1 MTDDIIHMDA
11 SRIAQRVADRELSPV
26 EVVKAHL
33 DRIAAVNPQVN
44 AIVTMA
50 DGALDAARKA
60 EAAVR
65 PGARLGPL
73 HGVPFTVK
81 DGIDTA
87 GVPTQRG
94 SPIFKGRVPDT
105 DATVVARLK
114 AAGAILIAKTN
125 HPEFSYSIET
135 DNFLTGQTNN
145 PWNLDYTPGG
155 SSGGESAAIAAG
167 MSPLGVGSD
176 LSISLRGP
184 AAHTGIVGFK
194 ATHGRLPMTG
204 QWPRVPRRF
213 WHIGPMARSVRDVA
227 LAYSLMAGPDG
238 ADGFSIAAPGLDTG
252 VGANPTRPVRVGWLA
267 SPGFFGPTDPE
278 VVATVKA
285 AAQAL
290 GDAGCQVEQVR
301 LPVLEQTDANT
312 VLWQLQQM
320 EARPEFEKVTAGHEA
335 EIFRHAR
342 LILDTPDTPIADFVA
357 AEQAVERL
365 RDSFAGYFQR
375 YDALLGPVTPF
386 PATRHG
392 LADLVIDGKRVSPFH
407 VMSATSPFS
416 LTGMPALSM
425 RFGTSHDGLPIG
437 VQIVA
442 SWLAESTVLK
452 VASLLEEVSPVRT
465 LHPAPP
471 TSTGE
476 ASRRPISREL
486 AA

>member
-1 MTDDIIHMDA
+1 MTDNIVQLDA
-11 SRIAQRVADRELSPV
+11 SRIAELVANRQLSPV
-26 EVVKAHL
+26 EVMRAHL
-33 DRIAAVNPQVN
+33 DRIAEVNPKVN
-44 AIVTMA
+44 AIVTIA
-50 DGALDAARKA
+50 DDALDAAKRA
-60 EAAVR
+60 EAAVKS
-65 PGARLGPL
+65 GDRLGPL
-73 HGVPFTVK
+73 HGVPLTVK
-81 DGIDTA
+81 DAVDTA
-87 GVPTQRG
+87 GVLTQRG
-94 SPIFKGRVPDT
+94 SPIFRGRVADT

-125 HPEFSYSIET
+125 PPEFAYSIET
-135 DNFLTGQTNN
+135 DNFLTGRTNN

-184 AAHTGIVGFK
+184 AAHTGVVGFK

-204 QWPRVPRRF
+204 HWPRVPRRF

-238 ADGFSIAAPGLDTG
+238 ADGFSISPLGVDTG
-252 VGANPTRPVRVGWLA
+252 VGTTSTRPVRVGWLA

-290 GDAGCQVEQVR
+290 SNAGCYVEQVR
-301 LPVLEQTDANT
+301 LLFLEQTDAST

-320 EARPEFEKVTAGHEA
+320 ESRPEFEKVTAGHETQ
-335 EIFRHAR
+335 IFRHAR
-342 LILDTPDTPIADFVA
+342 FILDAPDTPIGDFVA

-365 RDSFAGYFQR
+365 RDSFADYFQR
-375 YDALLGPVTPF
+375 YDVLLGPVTPF
-386 PATRHG
+386 PATKHG
-392 LADLVIDGKRVSPFH
+392 LNDLVVDGKTVSPFH

-437 VQIVA
+437 VQIVS
-442 SWLAESTVLK
+442 SWLAESTVLN
-452 VASLLEEVSPVRT
+452 VASRLEQVSPVRDF
-465 LHPAPP
+465 HPA
-471 TSTGE
+471 
-476 ASRRPISREL
+476 L
-486 AA
+486 

>member
-1 MTDDIIHMDA
+1 MTDIITRLDA
-11 SRIAQRVADRELSPV
+11 TRLAELIASRELSPV
-26 EVVKAHL
+26 EVMQAHL
-33 DRIAAVNPQVN
+33 DRIAEVNPKVN

-50 DGALDAARKA
+50 DGALDAAKKA
-60 EAAVR
+60 EKAVMS
-65 PGARLGPL
+65 GAQVGPL

-87 GVPTQRG
+87 GVLTQRG

-125 HPEFSYSIET
+125 PPQFAYSIET

-155 SSGGESAAIAAG
+155 PRGGESAAIAAG

-194 ATHGRLPMTG
+194 ATHGRMPMTG
-204 QWPRVPRRF
+204 HWPRVPRRF

-238 ADGFSIAAPGLDTG
+238 ADGFSISAPGLDTG
-252 VGANPTRPVRVGWLA
+252 VGVASNRPLRVGWLA
-267 SPGFFGPTDPE
+267 SPGFFGPIDPA

-290 GDAGCQVEQVR
+290 TGTGCHVEEVR
-301 LPVLEQTDANT
+301 LPVLEQTDAST

-320 EARPEFEKVTAGHEA
+320 ESRPEFAKVTAGHEA
-335 EIFRHAR
+335 QIFRHAR
-342 LILDTPDTPIADFVA
+342 LILDTPDTPIAEFVE

-365 RDSFAGYFQR
+365 RDTFAEFFR
-375 YDALLGPVTPF
+375 RFDVLLGPVTPF
-386 PATRHG
+386 PATKHG
-392 LADLVIDGKRVSPFH
+392 LQDLVIDGQTVSPFH
-407 VMSATSPFS
+407 VQSPTSPFS
-416 LTGMPALSM
+416 LTGMPAL
-425 RFGTSHDGLPIG
+425 
-437 VQIVA
+437 
-442 SWLAESTVLK
+442 
-452 VASLLEEVSPVRT
+452 T
-465 LHPAPP
+465 L
-471 TSTGE
+471 
-476 ASRRPISREL
+476 
-486 AA
+486 

>member
-1 MTDDIIHMDA
+1 MTNTITRMEA
-11 SRIAQRVADRELSPV
+11 SRIAELIAKRELSPV
-26 EVVKAHL
+26 EVVQAHL
-33 DRIAAVNPQVN
+33 DRIAEVNPKVN
-44 AIVTMA
+44 AIVTLA
-50 DGALDAARKA
+50 DGALDAAKKA
-60 EAAVR
+60 EAAVK
-65 PGARLGPL
+65 PDARLGPL

-94 SPIFKGRVPDT
+94 SPIFRGRVPDT

-125 HPEFSYSIET
+125 PPEFSYSIET
-135 DNFLTGQTNN
+135 DNLLTGQTNN

-184 AAHTGIVGFK
+184 AAHTGIVGFE
-194 ATHGRLPMTG
+194 ATHGRMPMTG
-204 QWPRVPRRF
+204 HWPRVPRRV

-238 ADGFSIAAPGLDTG
+238 ADGFSIISPGIDTG
-252 VGANPTRPVRVGWLA
+252 VGTKATRQIRVGWLA

-278 VVATVKA
+278 VVATVQA
-285 AAQAL
+285 AARAL
-290 GDAGCQVEQVR
+290 NNAGCQVEEVR
-301 LPVLEQTDANT
+301 LPVLEQTDASS

-320 EARPEFEKVTAGHEA
+320 ESRPEFEKVTAGHEA
-335 EIFRHAR
+335 QIFRHAK
-342 LILDTPDTPIADFVA
+342 LILRTPDTPIADFVA

-375 YDALLGPVTPF
+375 YDALLCPVTPF

-392 LADLVIDGKRVSPFH
+392 LRDLVVDGKTVSPFH
-407 VMSATSPFS
+407 VQSATAPFS

-425 RFGTSHDGLPIG
+425 RFGTSRDGLPIG
-437 VQIVA
+437 VQLVA
-442 SWLAESTVLK
+442 GWLAESTVLK
-452 VASLLEEVSPVRT
+452 VAALLEEVSPVRN
-465 LHPAPP
+465 LHPA
-471 TSTGE
+471 
-476 ASRRPISREL
+476 L
-486 AA
+486 

>member
-1 MTDDIIHMDA
+1 MTDNIIQMDA
-11 SRIAQRVADRELSPV
+11 SRIAELIANRELSPV
-26 EVVKAHL
+26 EVMKAHL
-33 DRIAAVNPQVN
+33 DRIAEVNSKVN
-44 AIVTMA
+44 AIVTLA
-50 DGALDAARKA
+50 DGAL
-60 EAAVR
+60 EAAEKAGKAVMS
-65 PGARLGPL
+65 GAQLGPL

-81 DGIDTA
+81 DAIDTA
-87 GVPTQRG
+87 GVLTQRG

-125 HPEFSYSIET
+125 PPEFAYSIET
-135 DNFLTGQTNN
+135 DNLLTGQTNN

-155 SSGGESAAIAAG
+155 SSGGESAAIAAC

-194 ATHGRLPMTG
+194 ATHGRMPMTG
-204 QWPRVPRRF
+204 HWPRVPRRF

-227 LAYSLMAGPDG
+227 LAYSVMAGPDA
-238 ADGFSIAAPGLDTG
+238 ADGFSISSPGLDTG
-252 VGANPTRPVRVGWLA
+252 GGAAAHRPLRVGWLA

-278 VVATVKA
+278 VIATVKA
-285 AAQAL
+285 AAEAL
-290 GDAGCQVEQVR
+290 SHAGCQIEQVR
-301 LPVLEQTDANT
+301 LPVLEQTDANS

-320 EARPEFEKVTAGHEA
+320 ESRPEFEKVTAGHEA
-335 EIFRHAR
+335 QIFRHAK
-342 LILDTPDTPIADFVA
+342 LILDTPDTPIGDFVA

-392 LADLVIDGKRVSPFH
+392 LKDLVVDGQTVSPFH

-425 RFGTSHDGLPIG
+425 RFGTSRDGLPIG
-437 VQIVA
+437 VQIVS
-442 SWLAESTVLK
+442 SWLAESTTLK
-452 VASLLEEVSPVRT
+452 VASLLEEMSPVRN
-465 LHPAPP
+465 LHPA
-471 TSTGE
+471 
-476 ASRRPISREL
+476 L
-486 AA
+486 

>member
-1 MTDDIIHMDA
+1 MTNKIIHMDA
-11 SRIAQRVADRELSPV
+11 TRMAELIAKREVSPV
-26 EVVKAHL
+26 EVVQAHL
-33 DRIAAVNPQVN
+33 DRIAEVNPRVN
-44 AIVTMA
+44 AIVTTA
-50 DGALDAARKA
+50 DGALDAAKNA
-60 EAAVR
+60 EAAVK

-87 GVPTQRG
+87 GVLTQRG
-94 SPIFKGRVPDT
+94 SPIFRGRVPDA

-125 HPEFSYSIET
+125 PPEFSYSIET

-184 AAHTGIVGFK
+184 AAHTGIIGFK

-204 QWPRVPRRF
+204 HWPRVPRRV

-238 ADGFSIAAPGLDTG
+238 ADGFSISSPDFDTG
-252 VGANPTRPVRVGWLA
+252 VGTEPTRQVRVGWLA

-278 VVATVKA
+278 VAATVKA

-290 GDAGCQVEQVR
+290 SGAGYHVEEVR
-301 LPVLEQTDANT
+301 LPVLEQTDASS

-320 EARPEFEKVTAGHEA
+320 ESRPEFARVTAGHEA
-335 EIFRHAR
+335 QIFRHAK

-357 AEQAVERL
+357 AEQVVERL
-365 RDSFAGYFQR
+365 RDSFVDYFRR
-375 YDALLGPVTPF
+375 YDALIGPVTPF

-392 LADLVIDGKRVSPFH
+392 LRDLVVDGKTVSPFH
-407 VMSATSPFS
+407 VQSATSPFS

-437 VQIVA
+437 VQIVS
-442 SWLAESTVLK
+442 SWLAESTVLN
-452 VASLLEEVSPVRT
+452 VASRLEQDSPVRD
-465 LHPAPP
+465 LHP
-471 TSTGE
+471 
-476 ASRRPISREL
+476 EL
-486 AA
+486 